1 MFTPT
6 LTMPGNY
13 DLKDMCEVTSKYLK
27 LLKRYDGVVQDD
39 VCKTLTKVIC
49 RSLVKYDMTT
59 ALQIVKQKK
68 MIQNL

>member
-1 MFTPT
+1 MFTST

-27 LLKRYDGVVQDD
+27 LLMRYDAVQDD
-39 VCKTLTKVIC
+39 VCKTLTKVITRC
-49 RSLVKYDMTT
+49 LVKYDSTT

-68 MIQNL
+68 K